1 MFLTSQGKFTRKI
14 AVLYGMEILRGSI
27 SEKLQWTLFQGLER
41 EKIPKFQRQK
51 KLCINSQSCGMLKK
65 SESNEW
71 SYVNMTR
78 KFFRVSKK
86 TNKRLSSTGQDL
98 EKK

>member
-1 MFLTSQGKFTRKI
+1 
-14 AVLYGMEILRGSI
+14 MEILEVVYL
-27 SEKLQWTLFQGLER
+27 EKLQWTLFQGLER
-41 EKIPKFQRQK
+41 QKNPPNFKDKK

-78 KFFRVSKK
+78 KFCRVSKK
-86 TNKRLSSTGQDL
+86 TNKRLSSTGQDP